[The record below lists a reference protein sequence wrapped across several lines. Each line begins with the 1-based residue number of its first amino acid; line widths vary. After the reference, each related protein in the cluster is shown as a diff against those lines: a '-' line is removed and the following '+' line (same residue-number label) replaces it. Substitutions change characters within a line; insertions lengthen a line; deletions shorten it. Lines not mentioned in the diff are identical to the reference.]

1 MDIEHKETVKKE
13 VPLAT
18 EIIRTMKKIIFSLI
32 ILIVFIVGGFIWY
45 LSLPV
50 EQTTETVTVDTEDSG
65 ITNYMNESNT
75 GDIYNGENSN
85 PKNGD

>member
-50 EQTTETVTVDTEDSG
+50 EIADTNTITQEADNNSENNYVGGDYIGSETDNS
-65 ITNYMNESNT
+65 
-75 GDIYNGENSN
+75 EN
-85 PKNGD
+85 

>member
-32 ILIVFIVGGFIWY
+32 ILILFIVGGFIWY

-50 EQTTETVTVDTEDSG
+50 EVTEDV
-65 ITNYMNESNT
+65 ITQSSDNASTNNYIG
-75 GDIYNGENSN
+75 GDYNGSETNDKIN
-85 PKNGD
+85 

>member
-50 EQTTETVTVDTEDSG
+50 EVTETESTVTQNVD
-65 ITNYMNESNT
+65 
-75 GDIYNGENSN
+75 NGSENSYIG
-85 PKNGD
+85 GDYNSSTSGSEEKDNSY